1 MRILVIVERSSLVIK
16 PVVSILSV
24 SSKFFNKWP
33 WSSLPASAPRY
44 TLQSKLD
51 RLDATLPAPPRTSF
65 ILDTRF
71 TGTGASG
78 EIRLTSPKT

>member
-1 MRILVIVERSSLVIK
+1 MRIFVMVERSSLVIK
-16 PVVSILSV
+16 PVVSILSA
-24 SSKFFNKWP
+24 SSKCCNRRP
-33 WSSLPASAPRY
+33 WSSLPESVPRY

-51 RLDATLPAPPRTSF
+51 KLDATFPAPPRTSF
-65 ILDTRF
+65 IFDTRL